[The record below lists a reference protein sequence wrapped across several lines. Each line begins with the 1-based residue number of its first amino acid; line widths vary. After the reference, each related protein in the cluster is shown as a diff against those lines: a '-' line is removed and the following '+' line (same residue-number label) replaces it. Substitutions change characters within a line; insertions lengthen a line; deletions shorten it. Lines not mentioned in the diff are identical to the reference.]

1 MKYDLNSE
9 SKHSETDRGEGTR
22 KKSNQV
28 HCYFINQVDFWRL
41 LKMMTILILRGQLQ
55 DLQGN

>member
-1 MKYDLNSE
+1 MKYDFRSE
-9 SKHSETDRGEGTR
+9 SKHSETGRGEGIL

-28 HCYFINQVDFWRL
+28 HHYFINQVDFWRL
-41 LKMMTILILRGQLQ
+41 LKMMTILILRGQLR